1 MTLMDAQPFNEARA
15 RRRRITIGAIVVGV
29 LVLAWLAWSYRYYP
43 QERVVTKFFDALQTK
58 QFETAYGLWFNDPQ
72 WQQHPD
78 KYSGKYPYN
87 EFYRDWGPGGEWG
100 AIRSFKIYA
109 SGTPPGGGSGEK
121 SNLYAEPCSRMR
133 RPLPARS
140 DTLAPL
146 ATIDM

>member
-109 SGTPPGGGSGEK
+109 SGTPPGGGSGVIVEVIVNDRAEHARVWVEK
-121 SNLYAEPCSRMR
+121 ADKSLSFSPY
-133 RPLPARS
+133 
-140 DTLAPL
+140 
-146 ATIDM
+146 

>member
-29 LVLAWLAWSYRYYP
+29 LVLTWLAWSYRYYP
-43 QERVVTKFFDALQTK
+43 QERVVTKFFDALQEK

-78 KYSGKYPYN
+78 KYAGKYPYN

-109 SGTPPGGGSGEK
+109 SGTPPGGGSGVIVEVEVNDRAEHARVWVEK
-121 SNLYAEPCSRMR
+121 ANNSLSFSPY
-133 RPLPARS
+133 
-140 DTLAPL
+140 
-146 ATIDM
+146 

>member
-15 RRRRITIGAIVVGV
+15 RRRRITVGAIVVGV

-43 QERVVTKFFDALQTK
+43 QERVVTKFFDALQAK

-87 EFYRDWGPGGEWG
+87 EFYRDWGPGSEWG
-100 AIRSFKIYA
+100 PIRSFKIYA
-109 SGTPPGGGSGEK
+109 SGTPPGGGSGVIVEVIVNDRAEHARVWVEK
-121 SNLYAEPCSRMR
+121 ADKSLSFSPY
-133 RPLPARS
+133 
-140 DTLAPL
+140 
-146 ATIDM
+146 